1 MMPILH
7 GKGDL
12 EAWKK
17 MQKKSLCSGFND
29 ADSSAIIAWNKR
41 MQELVRM
48 DEIAKDIRYGKP
60 VKETAALEPLTQ
72 LQENWLE
79 KRLKRADFSEAVR
92 LNYYIGTALG
102 SRHGDRYVAESF
114 KTISGQILE
123 ATLQNLQYNDS
134 CKIVT
139 EKHMVNLPL
148 RVNWGGGWSD
158 TPPICCEMGGTVLNA
173 AISLNGELPVEVTL
187 IMFF

>member
-1 MMPILH
+1 MH

-60 VKETAALEPLTQ
+60 VKETAAL
-72 LQENWLE
+72 
-79 KRLKRADFSEAVR
+79 
-92 LNYYIGTALG
+92 
-102 SRHGDRYVAESF
+102 
-114 KTISGQILE
+114 
-123 ATLQNLQYNDS
+123 
-134 CKIVT
+134 
-139 EKHMVNLPL
+139 
-148 RVNWGGGWSD
+148 
-158 TPPICCEMGGTVLNA
+158 GGTLRTCAGYGTDHVYRWRMAGSGWWSNKR
-173 AISLNGELPVEVTL
+173 N
-187 IMFF
+187 

>member
-1 MMPILH
+1 MMMPILH

-92 LNYYIGTALG
+92 LNYYIG
-102 SRHGDRYVAESF
+102 
-114 KTISGQILE
+114 
-123 ATLQNLQYNDS
+123 
-134 CKIVT
+134 
-139 EKHMVNLPL
+139 
-148 RVNWGGGWSD
+148 
-158 TPPICCEMGGTVLNA
+158 
-173 AISLNGELPVEVTL
+173 VTL
-187 IMFF
+187 GVRYSKKDIKRSKAE

>member
-1 MMPILH
+1 
-7 GKGDL
+7 
-12 EAWKK
+12 
-17 MQKKSLCSGFND
+17 
-29 ADSSAIIAWNKR
+29 
-41 MQELVRM
+41 M

-79 KRLKRADFSEAVR
+79 RRLKRADFSETVR

-139 EKHMVNLPL
+139 EKHTVNLPL

-158 TPPICCEMGGTVLNA
+158 TPPICCL
-173 AISLNGELPVEVTL
+173 
-187 IMFF
+187 

>member
-1 MMPILH
+1 MWEPVPSSPTNWNSMSCTTVPESPSSLESPECGRSAAEATSQTLKRSSAWIQNAVDAALNLYDLLH

-79 KRLKRADFSEAVR
+79 RRLKRADFSETVR

-102 SRHGDRYVAESF
+102 RIR
-114 KTISGQILE
+114 L
-123 ATLQNLQYNDS
+123 
-134 CKIVT
+134 
-139 EKHMVNLPL
+139 
-148 RVNWGGGWSD
+148 
-158 TPPICCEMGGTVLNA
+158 
-173 AISLNGELPVEVTL
+173 VE
-187 IMFF
+187 